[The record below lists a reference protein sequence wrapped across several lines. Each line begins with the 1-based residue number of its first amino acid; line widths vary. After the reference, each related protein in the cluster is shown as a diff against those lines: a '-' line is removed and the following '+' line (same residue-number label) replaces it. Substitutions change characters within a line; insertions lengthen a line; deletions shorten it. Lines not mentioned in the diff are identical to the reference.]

1 MKLRVALACVVV
13 ALGLAACH
21 GGPHDIGYEGHSYDG
36 ASGSPSGSKPQSKLW
51 WNDGSWWAA
60 LFNGT
65 TDDHHIYRLDQST
78 QRWVDTGT
86 KLDLR
91 TSSRADVLWDG
102 TTLYVAF
109 HRFSESPA
117 LVSASDASVLR
128 RYSYNADTDTYTLDA
143 GYPQTINSYRT
154 EALVIDKDSTGRL
167 WATWVQPDS
176 TGASRVFVSHTT
188 VGDQTWATPF
198 ALPSTGT
205 AVSSDDISSIMA
217 FGGNRVG
224 VLWSN
229 QNDDQ
234 MYFSSHLDSLLPSLG
249 WTPAEVA
256 YGSPGS
262 DDADDHINL
271 ASIQDTGGRVFA
283 AVKTSNNTSNEVQV
297 HLLER
302 DPVTGWESHVYGLGS
317 DDHTRPIVVVDG
329 QNRVLHVYATAGE
342 SGGSIYEKTRPIDGN
357 TPFPTG
363 VGTPVIRDVDSLDAN
378 NAASTK
384 QVVNSITDLVVIA
397 TNDTTRRYWHSFQ
410 HLPEPAA
417 PPAA

>member
-1 MKLRVALACVVV
+1 
-13 ALGLAACH
+13 
-21 GGPHDIGYEGHSYDG
+21 
-36 ASGSPSGSKPQSKLW
+36 
-51 WNDGSWWAA
+51 
-60 LFNGT
+60 
-65 TDDHHIYRLDQST
+65 
-78 QRWVDTGT
+78 
-86 KLDLR
+86 
-91 TSSRADVLWDG
+91 
-102 TTLYVAF
+102 
-109 HRFSESPA
+109 
-117 LVSASDASVLR
+117 
-128 RYSYNADTDTYTLDA
+128 
-143 GYPQTINSYRT
+143 
-154 EALVIDKDSTGRL
+154 
-167 WATWVQPDS
+167 
-176 TGASRVFVSHTT
+176 
-188 VGDQTWATPF
+188 
-198 ALPSTGT
+198 LPSTGT

-234 MYFSSHLDSLLPSLG
+234 MYFSSHLDTLLPSLG

-271 ASIQDTGGRVFA
+271 ASIQDAGGRVFA

-302 DPVTGWESHVYGLGS
+302 DPVTGWKSHVYGLGS

-363 VGTPVIRDVDSLDAN
+363 VGTPVIRDVDNLDAN

-410 HLPEPAA
+410 HLPEPPAA
-417 PPAA
+417 PAA